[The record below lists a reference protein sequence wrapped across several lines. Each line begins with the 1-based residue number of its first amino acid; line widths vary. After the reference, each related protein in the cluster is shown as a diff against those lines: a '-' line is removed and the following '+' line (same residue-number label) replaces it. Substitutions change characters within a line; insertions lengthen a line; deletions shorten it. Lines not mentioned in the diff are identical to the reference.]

1 MGLLPNGQ
9 YLIKQPEEKGRQ
21 IMAALLSIGKE
32 YYNLKIREA
41 CSSDIPQLAYLMGQ
55 LGYSTLIE
63 QMRIRFEK
71 ISAEPSYH
79 TLVIEVE
86 GKVVGMSGL
95 CTGFFY
101 ELDGIY
107 VRIVAFVVD
116 DTYRNQGLGKLLLAE
131 SEKWARSKGAV
142 GIVLNSGNRTERL
155 AAHAFYK
162 AMGYRDKSIGFAKQL

>member
-1 MGLLPNGQ
+1 M
-9 YLIKQPEEKGRQ
+9 
-21 IMAALLSIGKE
+21 
-32 YYNLKIREA
+32 KIREA
-41 CSSDIPQLAYLMGQ
+41 CSSDVPQLANLMGQ
-55 LGYSTLIE
+55 LGYSTSVE
-63 QMRIRFEK
+63 QMRRRFEM

-95 CTGFFY
+95 CKGIFY

-116 DTYRNQGLGKLLLAE
+116 DTYRKKGLGKLLLAE

-142 GIVLNSGNRTERL
+142 GIALNSGNRTERM

-162 AMGYRDKSIGFAKQL
+162 AMGYRGKSTGFAKEL